1 MPRETFANY
10 ALKSITPVTG
20 WQAVYHE
27 GGTHYLGPVYALAL
41 AYRRTRDAQTRELVP
56 VPMGMSEDELWEIVG
71 LDYYQAEGW
80 SVCEASSNCCG
91 LLPPDMTLAEFEAQ
105 CPFHTHYKQIA
116 PDGTVSTYP

>member
-10 ALKSITPVTG
+10 AVKSIAPVTG

-27 GGTHYLGPVYALAL
+27 GDTHFLGRVYALAL
-41 AYRRTRDAQTRELVP
+41 AYRHTRDAHTRALVP
-56 VPMGMSEDELWEIVG
+56 APIGMSEDELWEIVG
-71 LDYYQAEGW
+71 LDYHQDEGW
-80 SVCEASSNCCG
+80 VICEASSNCCG

-105 CPFHTHYKQIA
+105 CPFHTHSKQIT